1 MFRAISLSK
10 SYGKGEKRIFA
21 LKDVS
26 FSLPE
31 KGLFAIVGKSGS
43 GKSTLLNL
51 LSCAEEKTDGELF
64 YAEEDLSKLK
74 GKKLEN
80 YRRFVC
86 SFIYQ
91 HFELLEEF
99 SSFENV
105 VLPLKIRGENEK
117 ESKKKGGGAFS
128 HFSLRGFKE

>member
-10 SYGKGEKRIFA
+10 SYDKGEKRVFA
-21 LKDVS
+21 LKNVS

-74 GKKLEN
+74 
-80 YRRFVC
+80 
-86 SFIYQ
+86 
-91 HFELLEEF
+91 
-99 SSFENV
+99 
-105 VLPLKIRGENEK
+105 
-117 ESKKKGGGAFS
+117 
-128 HFSLRGFKE
+128 

>member
-10 SYGKGEKRIFA
+10 SYDKGEKRVFA
-21 LKDVS
+21 LKNVS

-43 GKSTLLNL
+43 GKTTLLNL
-51 LSCAEEKTDGELF
+51 LSCAEEKTEGQLF

-91 HFELLEEF
+91 HFELCGKLW
-99 SSFENV
+99 
-105 VLPLKIRGENEK
+105 KT
-117 ESKKKGGGAFS
+117 
-128 HFSLRGFKE
+128 H